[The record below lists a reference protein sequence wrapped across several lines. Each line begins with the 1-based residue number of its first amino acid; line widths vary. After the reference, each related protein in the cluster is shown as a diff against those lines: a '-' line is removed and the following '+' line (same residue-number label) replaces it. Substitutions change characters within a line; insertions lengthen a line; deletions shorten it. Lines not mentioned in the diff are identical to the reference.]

1 MTQLTEFI
9 SCIPVV
15 NEEQNEED
23 ERGLCK
29 IQIEDGAMLE
39 TLDENSL
46 SGLRIE
52 KMLVSEGTGIFSK
65 SSFGINDLRIFT
77 GENIDEESKKY
88 VWYELLKMLTG
99 HKVYI
104 A

>member
-1 MTQLTEFI
+1 MSQLTEFI

-52 KMLVSEGTGIFSK
+52 KMLVSEGTGIFPKAVLESMICESLREKISMKSLRNMCGMNYSK
-65 SSFGINDLRIFT
+65 C
-77 GENIDEESKKY
+77 
-88 VWYELLKMLTG
+88 
-99 HKVYI
+99 
-104 A
+104 